1 MNSKLIAVN
10 DFCIHYKIENSFI
23 NSLKQSGLIEIITIE
38 ESDFLEES
46 QLLQLEKIIF
56 FYYELDINLEG
67 IETINHLLNRVNSLQ
82 NEIINLKNSLR
93 IYDK

>member
-1 MNSKLIAVN
+1 MKTKLISVK

-38 ESDFLEES
+38 EFDFLEES

-67 IETINHLLNRVNSLQ
+67 IETINHLLNCVNSLQ
-82 NEIINLKNSLR
+82 NEIISLKNSLM
-93 IYDK
+93 IYDL

>member
-1 MNSKLIAVN
+1 MTTKLISVN

-67 IETINHLLNRVNSLQ
+67 IETINHLLHRVSSLQ

-93 IYDK
+93 IYDV